1 MKMSTLEIGMKNS
14 GIKPE
19 LTVSRGAVKWNREKG
34 TSDVACD
41 VCVVLIAGAD
51 MLFAQGYNKV
61 QLPTQ
66 KATPR
71 GVLLPIITNCLV
83 ASLITYAMPLVVN
96 DFLEG
101 FRRYLGV
108 RQFYYITQG

>member
-1 MKMSTLEIGMKNS
+1 M
-14 GIKPE
+14 
-19 LTVSRGAVKWNREKG
+19 KWNREKG
-34 TSDVACD
+34 TSDVAYD
-41 VCVVLIAGAD
+41 ACVVLIAGAD
-51 MLFAQGYNKV
+51 MLFAQGYFKV
-61 QLPTQ
+61 LLPTQ